1 MVCCAAYWRRHE
13 IDEAGIVGSKLQK
26 ILFFLTAIT
35 AVSLLSFE
43 ATTMMC
49 GASAMMLYA
58 VGLVGAQKRNHRY
71 LWAYGAL
78 SIFMMVMSL
87 VFGLVLV
94 GFVMSH
100 RGSSQQPVHHSMPKF
115 TPHGGVHWPLTKLE
129 SAGMIVK
136 TPSTSSS
143 NVKQHGVYVPE
154 LENQKQVAIE
164 DVQKPHIT
172 FKLADAD
179 KNNNAKRGDS
189 KVNYADT
196 KESAQDDST
205 DDDSE
210 CDVQLTPLGYGVLAL
225 AGLLSLFLFAL
236 KVKSICL
243 AFQMRRMLL
252 SLANQRLPV
261 TITAPQSSC
270 CPTTR
275 SCSTTP
281 VAATATPMT
290 RRDCERCTFVNAAG
304 VSRCAMCDSP
314 LSFVQAP
321 INVVAPVPRV
331 YAPGMYPLNQN

>member
-1 MVCCAAYWRRHE
+1 M
-13 IDEAGIVGSKLQK
+13 
-26 ILFFLTAIT
+26 
-35 AVSLLSFE
+35 SFE
-43 ATTMMC
+43 ATTMMF

-58 VGLVGAQKRNHRY
+58 VGLIGAQKRNHRY

-87 VFGLVLV
+87 IFGLVLI

-100 RGSSQQPVHHSMPKF
+100 HGSSSGSSSVMPKF
-115 TPHGGVHWPLTKLE
+115 PMHSHGNVHWPLTKLE

-136 TPSTSSS
+136 TPS
-143 NVKQHGVYVPE
+143 VKQHGVYVPE
-154 LENQKQVAIE
+154 LENNNKIAIE

-172 FKLADAD
+172 FKLDSD
-179 KNNNAKRGDS
+179 NSNKNAKRGDKAPS
-189 KVNYADT
+189 SHVNYAGD
-196 KESAQDDST
+196 EDASDLE
-205 DDDSE
+205 DSE
-210 CDVQLTPLGYGVLAL
+210 CDAQLTPLGYGVLAL

-261 TITAPQSSC
+261 TITAPQTSC
-270 CPTTR
+270 CPSR
-275 SCSTTP
+275 STVACTSP
-281 VAATATPMT
+281 AAATPTPMT

-331 YAPGMYPLNQN
+331 YAPGMYPLNQPIN